1 MEFSEMVAK
10 KQELLQ
16 RRIDQ
21 KSKILWELARPITSV
36 LKNHKLRFKTQARCH
51 KSTRVP
57 YIISINVRQP
67 KIEIEVRE
75 SGYTLRED
83 GSPWPYLN
91 MSDITLELALEHL
104 AAIVAK
110 AQVRSPCR

>member
-1 MEFSEMVAK
+1 MEFGEMVAK
-10 KQELLQ
+10 KQEMLQ
-16 RRIDQ
+16 RKIDQ
-21 KSKILWELARPITSV
+21 KSKILWELAGPITSV
-36 LKNHKLRFKTQARCH
+36 LKDYKLRFKTQVHCH
-51 KSTRVP
+51 KPTRIPHIV
-57 YIISINVRQP
+57 SINVKRP
-67 KIEIEVRE
+67 EIEIEVRE

-83 GSPWPYLN
+83 DSPWSYLN